1 MKNCFGALQGG
12 LGWLLAIALAHGTSA
27 SAQESGDELDTLF
40 GPAARSE
47 SGPAPQDDQAQDA
60 QAAEPA
66 DDRAQAEAEP
76 EVIVLPESA
85 PRDVREPGR
94 HAGVD
99 EIVVTASKRAQSV
112 RDLATSIDAFSGD
125 ALIEKGA
132 TGLEDILKY
141 SPGVTVATGTDGET
155 AQISFRG
162 ILSESGS
169 NYFGRTFGLFYGDVS
184 LVNPTFRGS
193 QPNIDPWDM
202 ATVEVLKGPQGTL
215 FGGGALSGAVRY
227 VPKSPE
233 LESFSGAASL
243 ALMQSG
249 HSDDIGHAQHV
260 ALNLPVGERFAL
272 RVAGGLQSRPGYLDD
287 LYAGRNDVN
296 SSQRA
301 NGRILARWE
310 PSERWALNFQVMQR
324 RFEQDDG
331 SVADNLERPE
341 TDEKRLRDYTL
352 GEAQILTADIAYDL
366 GWGSLRGLFSQLDKT
381 HDYFGDATAALS
393 LEDTEARVYQAL
405 DTESSQPSF
414 ELRLV
419 SNAPTPGGALLGGW
433 DYILGAY
440 LVRSDQLLEIFID
453 TPEPTSPDGTLSLVP
468 LDGET
473 TSQRPTTLYSYA
485 RADAVEQALFFDLN
499 RRLTDT
505 LKLSL
510 GARWFQQE
518 SEASMYDEAAGGEID
533 RTDATPKD
541 SGLSPKLGLIW
552 DVTEQI
558 ALVSS
563 AARGFRYG
571 GVNVLPAT
579 SSAPRTY
586 DSDFLW
592 NYEFG
597 VRTQWL
603 DSRLKVDLTGFYIDW
618 TDLQISQL
626 TEDELFVYVANV
638 GAARSQGA
646 ELSIRASLPWGLNFQ
661 SGGSYTDARTA
672 VDFES
677 DKGTV
682 PAGSRL
688 PASPF
693 YNAYA
698 SLNSDWQLGPVALK
712 GGIDA
717 AWQGSSYSSL
727 QKTYTLPGYNTLGLT
742 LSAAWEN
749 LPMAPKLRLNVTNLS
764 NKTVIGTISKPAR
777 GDIRTTFIQPRL
789 ATLTLDLQ
797 F

>member
-1 MKNCFGALQGG
+1 M
-12 LGWLLAIALAHGTSA
+12 
-27 SAQESGDELDTLF
+27 
-40 GPAARSE
+40 
-47 SGPAPQDDQAQDA
+47 
-60 QAAEPA
+60 
-66 DDRAQAEAEP
+66 
-76 EVIVLPESA
+76 
-85 PRDVREPGR
+85 
-94 HAGVD
+94 
-99 EIVVTASKRAQSV
+99 VTASKREQSV
-112 RDLATSIDAFSGD
+112 RDLAFSIDAFSGD

-132 TGLEDILKY
+132 TGLEEILKF

-227 VPKSPE
+227 VPNKPE
-233 LESFSGAASL
+233 FEAFSGAASM
-243 ALMQSG
+243 AYMRSG
-249 HSDDIGHAQHV
+249 HSDDSGHAQHV
-260 ALNLPVGERFAL
+260 ALNLPVSERFAV

-287 LYAGRNDVN
+287 LYAGRDDVN
-296 SSQRA
+296 RSDRVS
-301 NGRILARWE
+301 GRILARWE
-310 PSERWALNFQVMQR
+310 PSDRWALNLQVMRR
-324 RFEQDDG
+324 RFTQDDG
-331 SVADNLERPE
+331 SVADNRERPE
-341 TDEKRLRDYTL
+341 TDEKRLPDYTK
-352 GEAQILTADIAYDL
+352 GEVQILTADLEYDL
-366 GWGSLRGLFSQLDKT
+366 GWGSVRGLFSQLDKT

-393 LEDTEARVYQAL
+393 LQDTDARVYQAL

-453 TPEPTSPDGTLSLVP
+453 TPEPTSETGPLSIVP
-468 LDGET
+468 LDGES
-473 TSQRPTTLYSYA
+473 TSQRPGTLYSYA
-485 RADAVEQALFFDLN
+485 HADAVEQALFFDLS
-499 RRLTDT
+499 RRLTES
-505 LKLSL
+505 LKLSF
-510 GARWFQQE
+510 GARWFKQE
-518 SEASMYDEAAGGEID
+518 SDALMYDEAGGEEID
-533 RTDATPKD
+533 RTAATPKD
-541 SGLSPKLGLIW
+541 SGLSPKLGVIW
-552 DVTEQI
+552 DVTKQVS
-558 ALVSS
+558 LVSS

-571 GVNVLPAT
+571 GVNVLPAS

-592 NYEFG
+592 NYELG

-603 DSRLKVDLTGFYIDW
+603 DYRLKVDLTGFYIDW
-618 TDLQISQL
+618 TDLQISQV

-646 ELSIRASLPWGLNFQ
+646 ELSIRASLPWGLTFQ
-661 SGGSYTDARTA
+661 SGGAYTDARTA

-693 YNAYA
+693 YSAYA
-698 SLNSDWQLGPVALK
+698 SLNSTWQLGRAALK

-717 AWQGSSYSSL
+717 AWQGSAYSSL
-727 QKTYTLPGYNTLGLT
+727 QKTYILPGYNTLGLS
-742 LSAAWEN
+742 LSAAWES
-749 LPMAPKLRLNVTNLS
+749 LPMAPELRLNVTNLT

-789 ATLTLDLQ
+789 ATLTLGLH